1 MVRELYY
8 NPEDDWFYEARIFPM
23 WVPHQFVMSDEG
35 FGLFETWLDTK
46 IGDDHDVSGVL
57 ADWWE
62 EHMPPTP
69 ESVRFVAKLREWF
82 HSRAEVGT

>member
-1 MVRELYY
+1 MTRSVWWNPDELWFSPNRHYSRQEY
-8 NPEDDWFYEARIFPM
+8 HFDMTDDGWTLYLQWWRA
-23 WVPHQFVMSDEG
+23 D
-35 FGLFETWLDTK
+35 

-82 HSRAEVGT
+82 HSREGVGT